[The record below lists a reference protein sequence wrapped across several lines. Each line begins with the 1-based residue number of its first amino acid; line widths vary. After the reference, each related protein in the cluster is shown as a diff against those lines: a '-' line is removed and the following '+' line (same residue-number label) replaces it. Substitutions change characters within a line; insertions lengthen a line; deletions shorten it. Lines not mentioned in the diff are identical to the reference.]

1 MAAHHFS
8 SPVLVDP
15 LSDGKIQKIASVE
28 AAYDYLI
35 HNWPAASVQQPR
47 HRDAVD
53 ASLKVMDGH
62 RSTID
67 AENAFIAAA
76 KEAEIL
82 VAPADERPLRL

>member
-1 MAAHHFS
+1 MTSRQFS
-8 SPVLVDP
+8 SPVLIDP
-15 LSDGKIQKIASVE
+15 LYDGKTVKIISVE
-28 AAYDYLI
+28 AAYEYLI
-35 HNWPAASVQQPR
+35 HNWPEASVNRPR

-82 VAPADERPLRL
+82 VAPADEQPLRD